1 MQELATWAVRKQ
13 RSPGRGM
20 ARMKASRLCQW
31 RKVGS
36 SRRAGV
42 RDDPKIF
49 DLSSSGMG
57 LSFTEMKPMGQRPG
71 FEVGSRNQELG
82 LGIVFKYLVRHPSGD
97 QVGCW
102 ICNSGAKVKIRVQE
116 MSAQRQYL
124 KLWDQV

>member
-1 MQELATWAVRKQ
+1 
-13 RSPGRGM
+13 
-20 ARMKASRLCQW
+20 MKASRLCQW
-31 RKVGS
+31 RKGGS

-57 LSFTEMKPMGQRPG
+57 LPFTEMKPMGQRPG

-82 LGIVFKYLVRHPSGD
+82 LGIVFKYLVIKYHPSGD